1 MKPKPR
7 AVVCEKVSKNN
18 NPPDPPTYWV
28 VSIPP
33 KSVDRPVDPDG
44 HAECII
50 SSDDKKRL
58 FDCPLF
64 LTERVPQAK
73 PNTINIKGCA
83 TGGLG
88 MFAARDITYGE
99 LLFAE
104 RPLLVNPA
112 GCVSYFYPV
121 DGYTLEDH
129 LKLASIEEEQQL
141 EQAFRRMDDDK
152 KDAYMALANS
162 IKEDRSLSSIQQTNA
177 FGFDLNELTRDGG
190 VAPNPDELSRGLA
203 VKMGLEPNM
212 YCVTGKNASR
222 MNHRWSLTLIH
233 VNSYSPH
240 M

>member
-1 MKPKPR
+1 MKPG
-7 AVVCEKVSKNN
+7 VVCRLVTEINN
-18 NPPDPPTYWV
+18 QPAPTYWV

-50 SSDDKKRL
+50 SSDDQKRL

-73 PNTINIKGCA
+73 PNTITIKECA

-88 MFAARDITYGE
+88 MFATRDITYGE

-104 RPLLVNPA
+104 RPLVMNPA
-112 GCVSYFYPV
+112 HCESYFCAV

-129 LKLASIEEEQQL
+129 LKLTSIEEEQRL
-141 EQAFRRMDDDK
+141 EQVLKRMDDDK

-162 IKEDRSLSSIQQTNA
+162 IQNDGPLSSIQETNA
-177 FGFDLNELTRDGG
+177 FGIDLNELTRDGG
-190 VAPNPDELSRGLA
+190 VAPDPDELSGDFAARVGLSPQ
-203 VKMGLEPNM
+203 KPNM
-212 YCVTGKNASR
+212 YCVTAKNASR
-222 MNHRWSLTLIH
+222 INHRQLLTFVH
-233 VNSYSPH
+233 V
-240 M
+240 